1 MGALNRP
8 DYESLEDDRETKGYK
23 PETNESE
30 TRSGAL
36 KHNVTI
42 GIDAGTVS
50 GTRDFGQLTARE
62 PESTMANNLLTQV
75 DSNSEAAAVM
85 ANDQQLVN
93 ALMGKTFDE
102 KPIWAELWESIR
114 DVFFPP
120 KLPPLE
126 LTSQPI
132 PVPDRMA
139 VKTNPWAVGISSGIN
154 LIIAAILLF
163 FVGKAVV

>member
-1 MGALNRP
+1 MGVRSSAEYDFWKRDEQEAVQGDPERGVMNAATNPEAVTHNGRISLVPERP
-8 DYESLEDDRETKGYK
+8 HP
-23 PETNESE
+23 PERRATEP
-30 TRSGAL
+30 
-36 KHNVTI
+36 
-42 GIDAGTVS
+42 
-50 GTRDFGQLTARE
+50 TAN
-62 PESTMANNLLTQV
+62 MANEVMTQPEIGPRPGISSAEDHV
-75 DSNSEAAAVM
+75 LDAF
-85 ANDQQLVN
+85 L
-93 ALMGKTFDE
+93 GKAFEE
-102 KPIWAELWESIR
+102 KPIWSGLWESIR

-126 LTSQPI
+126 LTSKPI